1 MTVSTAIPAVSLE
14 CVSDQSTAAR
24 QAAAQA
30 VDQAFRTHG
39 FLIAENH
46 GVPES
51 IITNAW
57 DAAHQFFDLPIAAR
71 LESRPDEPGCPRGY
85 LPMEA
90 EALARSQGKASA
102 PDPKE
107 CFSSGQPRGAP
118 SHLRLAATDAD
129 FFFGENIWPAA
140 LPEFRGAW
148 LDYYAAM
155 EQLAARLLSLCA
167 SALDLPG
174 DYFAPYFDHHA
185 SALRA
190 LNYPASEPA
199 TEPPAIRAGA
209 HTDYG
214 TLTILKPDAAA
225 GGLEIRLTSGEWTPA
240 PAIADAFIV
249 NVGDLL
255 SRWSND
261 RWTSTMH
268 RVTGSD
274 EQSRR
279 QSIAFFQNPN
289 FDALIECLPGCATTE
304 RPVRYTPVMAG
315 DYLRERFTSTL

>member
-1 MTVSTAIPAVSLE
+1 MTVSVAIPSVDLGS
-14 CVSDQSTAAR
+14 VNGQSAASR
-24 QAAAQA
+24 QSAAEAI
-30 VDQAFRTHG
+30 DQAFRTHG
-39 FLIAENH
+39 FFIAEEH
-46 GVPES
+46 GVPTPV
-51 IITNAW
+51 ITNAW
-57 DAAHQFFDLPIAAR
+57 DAARRFFELPLAAK
-71 LESRPDEPGCPRGY
+71 LEAKPDAADCPRGY

-90 EALARSQGKASA
+90 EALARSQGTASA

-107 CFSSGQPRGAP
+107 CFSCGQPRGAP
-118 SHLRLAATDAD
+118 PQLQLSATDAE
-129 FFFGENIWPAA
+129 FFFGENIWPASP
-140 LPEFRGAW
+140 PEFRRAW
-148 LDYYAAM
+148 LGYYAAM

-167 SALDLPG
+167 TALDLPD
-174 DYFAPYFDHHA
+174 DYFAVFFDHHA

-190 LNYPASEPA
+190 LNYPASKPSTNAPA
-199 TEPPAIRAGA
+199 VRAGA

-214 TLTILKPDAAA
+214 SLTILKPDSAAD
-225 GGLEIRLTSGEWTPA
+225 GLEIFMASGEWAPA
-240 PAIADAFIV
+240 PMVTDGFVV

-268 RVTGSD
+268 RVTGST

-289 FDALIECLPGCATTE
+289 FDALIECLPGCATAE
-304 RPVRYTPVMAG
+304 RPARYPPVRAG